1 MNMETKYGW
10 NLWHGH
16 GERTGNMKDKGNHE
30 FISIINLDKRVNN

>member
-1 MNMETKYGW
+1 MRTKSGW

-16 GERTGNMKDKGNHE
+16 GERTWEHEGNHE

>member
-1 MNMETKYGW
+1 MGTKPGW

-16 GERTGNMKDKGNHE
+16 GEKEHGTMKDKGNHE